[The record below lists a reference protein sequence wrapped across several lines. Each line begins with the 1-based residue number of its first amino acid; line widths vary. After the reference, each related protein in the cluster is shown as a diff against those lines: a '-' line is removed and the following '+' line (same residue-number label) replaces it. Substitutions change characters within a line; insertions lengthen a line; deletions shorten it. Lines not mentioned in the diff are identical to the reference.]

1 MGLATC
7 GAENPFP
14 KGSHEGHLYFR
25 IHYCYGMWK
34 RGGIDAKVNRIRMY
48 RAAAELASMNLPNPF
63 EFDLEPL
70 IEVEPETVSFEALAE
85 AEYDMAV
92 AEDIAS
98 GTYVPVTEPV
108 HIMGV
113 LPEEEDEQYVVQ

>member
-14 KGSHEGHLYFR
+14 KGSREGHLYFR

-63 EFDLEPL
+63 EYELEPV

-85 AEYDMAV
+85 AEYDNAV

-98 GTYVPVTEPV
+98 ETYVPVTEPV

-113 LPEEEDEQYVVQ
+113 LPEEEDE